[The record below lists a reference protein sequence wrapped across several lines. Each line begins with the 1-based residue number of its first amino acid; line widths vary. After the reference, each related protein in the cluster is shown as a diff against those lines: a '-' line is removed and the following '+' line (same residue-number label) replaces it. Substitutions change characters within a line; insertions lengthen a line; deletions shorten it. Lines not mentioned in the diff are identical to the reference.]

1 MCDGFTLLTDFRKL
15 KIKPSFKFIPT
26 YTKETKNIYDLG
38 SLSHKSLD
46 LRKHNIERND
56 HKWHTFFQWFLE
68 KMSVQRIKNNKM
80 FLAWNSY
87 TVFFW
92 SAHSFPNTWAEGIQ
106 MNKMVRSWPA

>member
-56 HKWHTFFQWFLE
+56 HK
-68 KMSVQRIKNNKM
+68 
-80 FLAWNSY
+80 
-87 TVFFW
+87 
-92 SAHSFPNTWAEGIQ
+92 
-106 MNKMVRSWPA
+106 